1 MMQQVIESDL
11 LDRHKIIKTYA
22 GAGYRLFN
30 CKQDRT
36 PSLEGWQDAP
46 VNENL
51 DPANLYQ
58 TYGIAGSDDDLFID
72 WDRKRDE
79 SESELK
85 EFLHRFKI
93 NMKETF
99 VVATAHHGFH
109 IYNKKPRNQAN
120 KVYMFAPDYNSIEFK
135 TTGRYV
141 IGAGSRGDYGEYKVL
156 HGSPFHVAIASTDLL
171 EYATRPEFI
180 LSEQQMSGLNKDE
193 CIAIYTE
200 WLEKSAPQ
208 AIAFNR
214 GNSTT
219 YSVAC
224 RAKDLG
230 LTEDIALSCLQMH
243 YNIEKCIPPWSEA
256 ELEKIVANAY
266 AYSQN
271 SYGNRTASST
281 INLDG
286 LADNLKNM
294 VERSVSAMNDGSYD
308 DDNKIR
314 YDTADSGPGSGTK
327 KIATL
332 NNVEAHFRVNR
343 VLLKNTGESIPNPF
357 KHCIKYNEFTGQI
370 EKVKELPWITKTN
383 QWQSADTLNLK
394 HWWSRYLDFQVGTVA
409 VDEAV
414 MVHARAHSFNPAT
427 DYLNS
432 VVWDGVERLDRMFT
446 TYLGCADNGYVRACA
461 KVLMIGLVCRA
472 FEPGCQHD
480 AVVIIEGEQ
489 NAGKSS
495 FCHILGGELYGNM
508 GKFSLKDKDTPMKL
522 KGKWLVEIA
531 EIDKVTRQYN
541 SAELKDWITLRKDT
555 YRPPYERYAID
566 QLRGCVIVGT
576 INPDGAGY
584 LSDVTGNRRFL
595 SITAT
600 TIDLDKLRE
609 DRDQLFAEAMHQ
621 WRNGEK
627 NFISDPD
634 LLLQA
639 HRESLLRTETD
650 PLVETLEAWL
660 VENKKYTVT
669 LLEVANQCLGLYA
682 IKLTK
687 TEQGRIVRA
696 LTQLGYKRGQGHGR
710 AVYTKQMTLEELGV

>member
-1 MMQQVIESDL
+1 MLQECLESDL

-30 CKQDRT
+30 CTQERK
-36 PSLEGWQDAP
+36 PLMEGWQNTP

-51 DPANLYQ
+51 DPAVLTQ
-58 TYGIAGSDDDLFID
+58 TYGVPASDEDLFID
-72 WDRKRDE
+72 WDWRRDE
-79 SESELK
+79 PKLELAA
-85 EFLHRFKI
+85 FLERFKL
-93 NMKETF
+93 NWQDTF
-99 VVATAHHGFH
+99 VVETAHNGLH
-109 IYNKKPRNQAN
+109 IYYKKPVNVAN
-120 KVYMFAPDYNSIEFK
+120 KVYAYAPDYNSIEFK
-135 TTGRYV
+135 TAGRYV
-141 IGAGSRGDYGEYKVL
+141 IGAGSSGAYGEYRVVC
-156 HGSPFHVAIASTDLL
+156 GSPFHVKIAPTELL
-171 EYATRPEFI
+171 AYATKPEFI
-180 LSEQQMSGLNKDE
+180 LSAAEMSDLDKDE
-193 CIAIYTE
+193 NIARYVD
-200 WLEKSAPQ
+200 WLQKSAPE
-208 AIAFNR
+208 AIEYNH
-214 GNSTT
+214 GNDTT
-219 YSVAC
+219 YQVAC
-224 RAKDLG
+224 RAKDFG
-230 LTEDIALSCLQMH
+230 LTEDTARGCLEMY
-243 YNIEKCIPPWSEA
+243 YNPVKCVPPWSED
-256 ELEKIVANAY
+256 ELYRICANAY

-271 SYGNRTASST
+271 SYGNRNASST
-281 INLDG
+281 INLEG
-286 LADNLKNM
+286 LADDLKNM
-294 VERSVSAMNDGSYD
+294 VERSVTAMNDGSYD

-370 EKVKELPWITKTN
+370 EKVKEMPWETKTI
-383 QWQSADTLNLK
+383 QWQSADTLNIK
-394 HWWSRYLDFQVGTVA
+394 HWWSRHLDFQVGTVA

-414 MVHARAHSFNPAT
+414 IVHARAHSFNPAT

-432 VVWDGVERLDRMFT
+432 VTWDGVERLDRMFT
-446 TYLGCADNGYVRACA
+446 TYLGCADNSYVRACA
-461 KVLMIGLVCRA
+461 KVLMIGLICRA

-555 YRPPYERYAID
+555 YRPPYERYVID

-621 WRNGEK
+621 RRNGEK

-650 PLVETLEAWL
+650 PLVETIEAWL
-660 VENKKYTVT
+660 IENKKYTVT
-669 LLEVANQCLGLYA
+669 LLEVANQCLGLYS

-696 LTQLGYKRGQGHGR
+696 LAQLGYKRGQGHGR
-710 AVYTKQMTLEELGV
+710 AIYTKQMTLEELGV